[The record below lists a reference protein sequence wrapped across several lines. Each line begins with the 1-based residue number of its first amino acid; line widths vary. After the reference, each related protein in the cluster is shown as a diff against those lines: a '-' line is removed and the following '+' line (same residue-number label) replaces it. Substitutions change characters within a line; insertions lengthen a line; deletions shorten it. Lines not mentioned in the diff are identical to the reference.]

1 VPAGVP
7 LSAAECNYGQHM
19 ASDESHSHLRGARS
33 MGGSTKLPQ
42 DSTPPRQ
49 QHQLQQ
55 ASPSSESVALT
66 AGRQQLLKARQ
77 LLLSRDR
84 AGAQRAYTLALNQ
97 AQSSQQ
103 FDLAACFLCH
113 LRLAQLCFS
122 PADGGRGASRSSNNS
137 CGVPTVHVSA
147 REHLEA
153 AWALRDIVLRHRLV
167 PPLGALG
174 VYFRAVGLQLAVLLG
189 EGSRRRRGDGG
200 GGGGNSASDGNAEAV
215 LRSLEELGLLESV
228 CAGEVQDS
236 SACDGEMEGS
246 CRGGNARE
254 APATRGV
261 KLGGSPQG
269 ARMDID
275 GLCDGCGKSTKRGEA
290 AAALPPPPS
299 KETDGGRGG
308 GCCPDC
314 TAAYDKAVAQGPKSD
329 GTPCAGCDDETQPVA
344 IEPDGK
350 WYCEA
355 CIQEFYEEEEEE
367 KEEE

>member
-1 VPAGVP
+1 
-7 LSAAECNYGQHM
+7 M
-19 ASDESHSHLRGARS
+19 ASNDSYSHLRGARS
-33 MGGSTKLPQ
+33 MGGSTKLPR
-42 DSTPPRQ
+42 DSTPARQ

-55 ASPSSESVALT
+55 ASPSSESVAPT

-77 LLLSRDR
+77 LLFSRDR

-122 PADGGRGASRSSNNS
+122 PADRDRGASRRGNNS
-137 CGVPTVHVSA
+137 CGVPSVHVSA

-153 AWALRDIVLRHRLV
+153 AWALRDILLRYRLV

-236 SACDGEMEGS
+236 SACDGEMEGL
-246 CRGGNARE
+246 CRGANARE

-269 ARMDID
+269 ARIDVD

-290 AAALPPPPS
+290 AAPLPPPPS

-329 GTPCAGCDDETQPVA
+329 GTPCAGCDDKTQPVA

-367 KEEE
+367 EKGKK